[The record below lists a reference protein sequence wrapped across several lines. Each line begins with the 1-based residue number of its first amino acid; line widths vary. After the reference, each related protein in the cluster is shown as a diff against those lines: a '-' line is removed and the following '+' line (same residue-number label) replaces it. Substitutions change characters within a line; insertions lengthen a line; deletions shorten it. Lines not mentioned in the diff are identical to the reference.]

1 MPEREL
7 HYRGDLTA
15 EFYELLYSGEPFGE
29 DSTGWPYVVADVF
42 LVGGGHDYRGDPVT
56 REYSTTVLL
65 NSMDIEAYG
74 RWLEARG
81 RPGAVRL

>member
-15 EFYELLYSGEPFGE
+15 EFYDLLYSGQPFGE

-42 LVGGGHDYRGDPVT
+42 LNGGGHDFSGALAHAP
-56 REYSTTVLL
+56 YSTTVLL
-65 NSMDIEAYG
+65 DSMEIVAYG
-74 RWLEARG
+74 EWLEAHAK
-81 RPGAVRL
+81 PGAVRP

>member
-7 HYRGDLTA
+7 HYRGDLTK
-15 EFYELLYSGEPFGE
+15 EFHVPLFEGTPFGE

-42 LVGGGHDYRGDPVT
+42 LVGGGHDYQGDPVDAP
-56 REYSTTVLL
+56 YSTTVLL
-65 NSMDIEAYG
+65 DSMDIEAYG